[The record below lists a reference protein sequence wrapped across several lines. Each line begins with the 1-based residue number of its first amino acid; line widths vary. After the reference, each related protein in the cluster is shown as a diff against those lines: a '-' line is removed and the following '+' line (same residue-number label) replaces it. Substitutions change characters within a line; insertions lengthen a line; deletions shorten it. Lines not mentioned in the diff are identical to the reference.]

1 MEKIE
6 FEGSQGTTLA
16 ARLDRPAG
24 KIKACALFAHCFTC
38 GKDIAAASRIAKSLT
53 NDGIAIMR
61 FDFTGLGKSEGE
73 FANTNFTSNVQD
85 LIKAAD
91 HMRKHLQAPTIL
103 IGHSLGGTAV
113 LAAAV
118 HIPESKAVVTIGA
131 PAKADHVTHNF
142 GDKKAEIMEK
152 GEAEVCLAGRPFL
165 IRKQFLEDIKSQ
177 NLEQSIAL
185 LERALLV
192 MHAPLDNVVS
202 IDNAAQIFKAA
213 KHPKSFVTLDD
224 ADHLIT
230 RKEDAAYAARV
241 IAAWVSRYIDTDSDE
256 NETPKLEE
264 GAVLVRSTGQG
275 KFQQKII
282 AGKHE
287 LLADEPESYGGNDTG
302 PMPYDFLKMALGAC
316 KSMTLRMYA
325 RHKGLDLGRISV
337 EVSHGKVAAEHCE
350 DCGEV
355 AAGRSGRIDRFEC
368 MIAID
373 GSVSPEVRSRLVEIS
388 QKCPVHKTLENS
400 AAIVTR
406 LADDENAG

>member
-16 ARLDRPAG
+16 ARLDRPLG

-38 GKDIAAASRIAKSLT
+38 GKDIAAASRIAKALT
-53 NDGIAIMR
+53 NDGIAVMR
-61 FDFTGLGKSEGE
+61 FDFTGLGKSGGE

-85 LIKAAD
+85 LVKAAD
-91 HMRKHLQAPTIL
+91 YMRKHLQAPAIL
-103 IGHSLGGTAV
+103 IGHSLGGAAV
-113 LAAAV
+113 LAAAE

-131 PAKADHVTHNF
+131 PADADHVTHNL
-142 GDKKAEIMEK
+142 GDKEAEIMEK

-177 NLEQSIAL
+177 NLERSIAH

-241 IAAWVSRYIDTDSDE
+241 IAAWVSRYIDADFDKNGTQK
-256 NETPKLEE
+256 PEE
-264 GAVLVRSTGQG
+264 GTVFVRSTGQG
-275 KFQQKII
+275 KFQQKITT
-282 AGKHE
+282 GKHE

-302 PMPYDFLKMALGAC
+302 PTPYDFLKMALGAC

-325 RHKGLDLGRISV
+325 DRKNLPLEGV
-337 EVSHGKVAAEHCE
+337 EVYVKHDKIHAENCADCETKDGKIDQFACE
-350 DCGEV
+350 IVIKGDELTEEN
-355 AAGRSGRIDRFEC
+355 RKRLIE
-368 MIAID
+368 IADI
-373 GSVSPEVRSRLVEIS
+373 
-388 QKCPVHKTLENS
+388 CPVHKTLGSEVV
-400 AAIVTR
+400 IVTKEK
-406 LADDENAG
+406 D